1 MSKRLYTFLILSV
14 LLRVLPAQAQQI
26 SVDRNVW
33 DFGSVNFW
41 KNDTARFQIRNA
53 GVKPLVFLPVFYN
66 EDYKVTYSS
75 KSLEP
80 GETGTISIVYY
91 ARVKG
96 PFQHEVPV
104 YVNLRNEPI
113 NFQLKGWIKGFNPEA
128 QLRCPTVNSGPAS
141 HDEQSKVFTIEVR
154 NSETDQILQP
164 QHIQVQ
170 YKNGKRVPLERSG
183 FAYEMLIP
191 PGQYMVEVRKEG
203 FADYYAA
210 VLLEAYRKL
219 MVVYLDPVKPPVA
232 VVTPPPPVRNPDPVF
247 IPEDEPV
254 IAMPPKPLPKTT
266 PEPEPEPE
274 PEPVPVRDTAP
285 VTQTQLDP
293 RLYNANNIVM
303 VLDVSYSMKKE
314 DKLLFL
320 KQAMSGMAVALRPM
334 DKVTLITMAG
344 TASVIFAPAW
354 IHQPDS
360 LLRLIDQLVPAGG
373 TNGAAAIRLAY
384 ATALKEQIKGGNN
397 QVIVATDGV
406 FTAGTMSNDELLK
419 LVASYRNQGIMLS
432 TIGFGNALKPL
443 EFLEQV
449 AAAGGGDYLHVQNA
463 EVAQSG
469 LVAQLKRQSR
479 K

>member
-1 MSKRLYTFLILSV
+1 
-14 LLRVLPAQAQQI
+14 
-26 SVDRNVW
+26 
-33 DFGSVNFW
+33 
-41 KNDTARFQIRNA
+41 
-53 GVKPLVFLPVFYN
+53 
-66 EDYKVTYSS
+66 
-75 KSLEP
+75 
-80 GETGTISIVYY
+80 
-91 ARVKG
+91 
-96 PFQHEVPV
+96 
-104 YVNLRNEPI
+104 
-113 NFQLKGWIKGFNPEA
+113 
-128 QLRCPTVNSGPAS
+128 
-141 HDEQSKVFTIEVR
+141 
-154 NSETDQILQP
+154 
-164 QHIQVQ
+164 
-170 YKNGKRVPLERSG
+170 
-183 FAYEMLIP
+183 
-191 PGQYMVEVRKEG
+191 
-203 FADYYAA
+203 
-210 VLLEAYRKL
+210 
-219 MVVYLDPVKPPVA
+219 
-232 VVTPPPPVRNPDPVF
+232 VRNPDPVF
-247 IPEDEPV
+247 IPEEEPV
-254 IAMPPKPLPKTT
+254 IAMPPKQEQEPEPAPK
-266 PEPEPEPE
+266 PEPEPQ
-274 PEPVPVRDTAP
+274 PVRDTVP
-285 VTQTQLDP
+285 VSHTQLDP

-320 KQAMSGMAVALRPM
+320 KQAMSGMAQALRPM

-344 TASVIFAPAW
+344 TASIIFAPAW

-419 LVASYRNQGIMLS
+419 LVETYRNQGIMLS

>member
-1 MSKRLYTFLILSV
+1 MLKRLCIIPV
-14 LLRVLPAQAQQI
+14 LFFALLVHGLKAQQI

-33 DFGSVNFW
+33 DYGSVNFW

-75 KSLEP
+75 KSLDP

-91 ARVKG
+91 PRVKG

-104 YVNLRNEPI
+104 YVNLRNDPI
-113 NFQLKGWIKGFNPEA
+113 NFQLKGWIKGFDPVA

-154 NSETDQILQP
+154 NSQTDQILQP
-164 QHIQVQ
+164 EHIQVN
-170 YKNGKRVPLERSG
+170 YKSGKRVPLERSG

-191 PGQYMVEVRKEG
+191 PGQYMVEVRKDG
-203 FADYYAA
+203 YADYYAA

-232 VVTPPPPVRNPDPVF
+232 VVTPPPAVRDPEPMVIPD
-247 IPEDEPV
+247 DEPV
-254 IAMPPKPLPKTT
+254 MAMPPKQKPL
-266 PEPEPEPE
+266 PEPEPEQ
-274 PEPVPVRDTAP
+274 DSAP
-285 VTQTQLDP
+285 VSQTQLDP

-320 KQAMSGMAVALRPM
+320 KQAMSGMAQALRPM

-344 TASVIFAPAW
+344 TASIIFAPAW

-360 LLRLIDQLVPAGG
+360 LLRLIEQLVPAGG

-419 LVASYRNQGIMLS
+419 LVETYRNQGIMLS

-443 EFLEQV
+443 EFLQQV
-449 AAAGGGDYLHVQNA
+449 ATAGGGDYLHVQNA